1 MLDRH
6 RLLGLLVPICEL
18 PVASASVATTA
29 AVAAAAVAATTAAA
43 ATAFDTA
50 RDDAKSMH
58 DPCGHPTGQLSLQL
72 LQPPAWEPELVLL

>member
-1 MLDRH
+1 VLDRH

-18 PVASASVATTA
+18 PVASASVATSALATA
-29 AVAAAAVAATTAAA
+29 AFAAALTAAA

-72 LQPPAWEPELVLL
+72 HEPPAWEPELVLL